1 MTEKS
6 TTKLNLNETDASRD
20 EQTISQLAAQP
31 VFKYY
36 SSLVLLQK
44 VHAGYKSRVRG
55 EQKIDWLQ
63 HLIFIH
69 FALVLS
75 LALHPER
82 DTVRVVLNIWYC
94 CWALLTAQHCSL
106 LTLFL
111 YFQVQAPKAIQSS
124 AALLSPLANSPQ
136 ENSCGSPVQKTSR
149 RSRGFKK
156 TPEKQEWLSASP
168 KQNDNCQ
175 VQWLLGCHANIQ
187 CFKWY
192 ILQNAYTLA
201 F

>member
-1 MTEKS
+1 M
-6 TTKLNLNETDASRD
+6 NEADASRD

-31 VFKYY
+31 IFKYY
-36 SSLVLLQK
+36 SALVLLQK
-44 VHAGYKSRVRG
+44 VHAGYKLRVRG

-63 HLIFIH
+63 HLIH

-75 LALHPER
+75 LALHPAR
-82 DTVRVVLNIWYC
+82 DTVRVVLNIWC
-94 CWALLTAQHCSL
+94 CRWAFLTAQHCSL
-106 LTLFL
+106 LTFFFFM
-111 YFQVQAPKAIQSS
+111 YFQVQALKAIQSS

-156 TPEKQEWLSASP
+156 SPEKQELPSASP
-168 KQNDNCQ
+168 TQNDNCQ
-175 VQWLLGCHANIQ
+175 VQWLLGCPANIQ

-192 ILQNAYTLA
+192 ILQNVYTLA